1 VCVHWASVAFLAL
14 ASSHG
19 IHLQSGEGVAGRAWV
34 SDPAR
39 WAAPPRYC
47 SCDRVGCGNVSKSWP
62 PALLPTVQGFA
73 LQAMGLLPELFSNCG
88 LLLLSW
94 LLPVLDWLHSG
105 SAVFW
110 PGPFS
115 FCSAMAASVTSRSQ
129 PLSALVAVH
138 FHQMLLLDQS
148 CGELQRAWM
157 PLLQHQPLNAC
168 DVELSLVWGLGYR
181 SLWRL

>member
-1 VCVHWASVAFLAL
+1 MV
-14 ASSHG
+14 
-19 IHLQSGEGVAGRAWV
+19 
-34 SDPAR
+34 P
-39 WAAPPRYC
+39 AAPSRYC
-47 SCDRVGCGNVSKSWP
+47 SYDRVGCEDVSKSWP
-62 PALLPTVQGFA
+62 LALLPTVQGFA
-73 LQAMGLLPELFSNCG
+73 LQAMGLLPELFSSFG

-94 LLPVLDWLHSG
+94 LLPVLEWLHSG

-115 FCSAMAASVTSRSQ
+115 FCSAMTASVASRSQ
-129 PLSALVAVH
+129 HLSALVAAH

-148 CGELQRAWM
+148 CGEFSDSGGPRTLRACWVAPVVAVELQRAWM

-168 DVELSLVWGLGYR
+168 DVELSLFWGLGYR